1 MLGIPIDY
9 NSELW
14 EKARDACGGTDEL
27 LFAKYFEEQYNLLTR
42 IKPLVVGHF
51 DVIRLWAPDKMV
63 KLSQWP
69 SVWKKILQNIDT
81 VNQYG
86 GLFEFNSAAFRKGFD
101 EAYPTSEIA
110 NVDLLILCISS
121 QDRR

>member
-14 EKARDACGGTDEL
+14 EKAKEACGGTDEA
-27 LFAKYFEEQYNLLTR
+27 LFAKYFDEQYDLLCQV
-42 IKPLVVGHF
+42 KPLVIGHF

-69 SVWKKILQNIDT
+69 SVQSKIVRNIDT
-81 VNQYG
+81 VIQYG
-86 GLFEFNSAAFRKGFD
+86 GLFELNSAAFRKGFE

-110 NVDLLILCISS
+110 TVSRFFLHVPY
-121 QDRR
+121 QFR